1 MTNGHDETPPPV
13 FGRIKLER
21 LSEKVAFQ
29 LKKAI
34 AEGVFKVGDRIPPER
49 ELAKEMGVSRPS
61 VREAIQQ
68 LEHQGILETVHGG
81 GSIVRNIAEQ
91 EIQKPIEIFLG
102 HDRRK
107 VVELTEVR
115 ALMETWAARRAAENR
130 TQDELQRM
138 QNCLEEMER
147 DLEKGR
153 IRPEV
158 DIQFHTEIAAAAH
171 NTIFVHMLSS
181 IHQLISY
188 SIRLHREE
196 VFLTR
201 ESQKKIFNHH
211 LRVFKAIQKK
221 DARVSEAAMN
231 EHLQFVIKEFK
242 RKFNMD

>member
-1 MTNGHDETPPPV
+1 MTNEHSEIPPPL

-34 AEGVFKVGDRIPPER
+34 AAGVFKVGDRLPSER
-49 ELAKEMGVSRPS
+49 DLAQQMGVSRPS

-68 LEHQGILETVHGG
+68 LEHQGIIETVHGG
-81 GSIVRNIAEQ
+81 GSLVRNIAEQ
-91 EIQKPIEIFLG
+91 EIQRPMEIFLG
-102 HDRRK
+102 HDKTK

-130 TQDELQRM
+130 TNEELQRM
-138 QNCLEEMER
+138 KGFLEEMER

-158 DIQFHTEIAAAAH
+158 DFQFHTEIAAAAH
-171 NTIFVHMLSS
+171 NTIFLHVISS
-181 IHQLISY
+181 IYQLIGY
-188 SIRLHREE
+188 SIRIHREE
-196 VFLTR
+196 VFVSR
-201 ESQKKIFNHH
+201 EAQQEIFNHH
-211 LRVFKAIQKK
+211 LRVFKAIQNQ
-221 DARVSEAAMN
+221 DPSVAETAMN

-242 RKFNMD
+242 KKFRME

>member
-1 MTNGHDETPPPV
+1 MTNEHPDTAPGV
-13 FGRIKLER
+13 FGRIRLER

-49 ELAKEMGVSRPS
+49 ELARQMGVSRPS

-68 LEHQGILETVHGG
+68 LELQGILETVHGG

-91 EIQKPIEIFLG
+91 EIQKPIEILLG

-115 ALMETWAARRAAENR
+115 AFMETWAARRAAENR
-130 TQDELQRM
+130 TKEELQRM

-158 DIQFHTEIAAAAH
+158 DVQFHTEIAAAAN
-171 NTIFVHMLSS
+171 NTIFLHVLSS
-181 IHQLISY
+181 IYQLITY

-211 LRVFKAIQKK
+211 LRVFKAIQKR
-221 DARVSEAAMN
+221 DPLAAEAAMN
-231 EHLQFVIKEFK
+231 EHLQFVIREFK
-242 RKFNMD
+242 RKFHID